1 MGYLYRHIRK
11 DTNEVFYIGVSC
23 KDDNRYKRAKEKD
36 SRNPFWKNIV
46 AKTEYDVEIVLEG
59 LTDEALYEKEVEF
72 IKLYGRRDLGTGT
85 LVNMSDG
92 GEVHIRKKLTEQ
104 HKANLSKAGKG
115 RKHSQETKLKISEG
129 NKGKN
134 MPEEAKEKIRQSK
147 IGKKRSP
154 EAIESWK
161 KSAKKTVWNYSEEVL
176 KKRSEN
182 GKKNKGRKHSEKTK
196 ELIRSHRKRGK
207 HPLAIMVLDVEM
219 GIFYG
224 CLKDAC
230 EARDLDYER
239 TRKRLKMEYKYN
251 YTPFKIV

>member
-23 KDDNRYKRAKEKD
+23 KNDNRYKRAKEKNN
-36 SRNPFWKNIV
+36 RNPLWNNVV

-59 LTDEALYEKEVEF
+59 LTDEILYKKEIEF
-72 IKLYGRRDLGTGT
+72 IKLYGRKDLGTGT

-92 GEVHIRKKLTEQ
+92 GEVHSRKKLTQE
-104 HKANLSKAGKG
+104 HKANIGKAGKG
-115 RKHSQETKLKISEG
+115 RKHSQETKLKISES
-129 NKGKN
+129 NKGKI
-134 MPEEAKEKIRQSK
+134 MSEEAKEKIRQSK

-154 EAIESWK
+154 EAIESWR
-161 KSAKKTVWNYSEEVL
+161 KSVENTAWNFSEEVL
-176 KKRSEN
+176 KKMSEN

-196 ELIRSHRKRGK
+196 ELMKSQRQRGK
-207 HPLAIMVLDVEM
+207 HSLAIIVLDVET
-219 GIFYG
+219 GFFYD

-239 TRKRLKMEYKYN
+239 TRRRLKMEYKYN
-251 YTPFKIV
+251 YTPFKII

>member
-23 KDDNRYKRAKEKD
+23 SNDYRYKRAKEKCN
-36 SRNPFWKNIV
+36 RNPLWNNVV
-46 AKTEYDVEIVLEG
+46 AKTEYRVEIVL
-59 LTDEALYEKEVEF
+59 DELPDEILYEKEIEF

-104 HKANLSKAGKG
+104 HKVNIGKAGRG
-115 RKHSQETKLKISEG
+115 RKHSKETRLKISES
-129 NKGKN
+129 NKGKTIS
-134 MPEEAKEKIRQSK
+134 EEVKEKIRQSR
-147 IGKKRSP
+147 IGQKRSP
-154 EAIESWK
+154 EAIESWRK
-161 KSAKKTVWNYSEEVL
+161 AVENTVWNFSEEEL
-176 KKRSEN
+176 KRRVEA
-182 GKKNKGRKHSEKTK
+182 GRKNKGRNHSEKTK
-196 ELIRSHRKRGK
+196 ELMSSQRKREK

-251 YTPFKIV
+251 YTPFKII

>member
-1 MGYLYRHIRK
+1 MGYLYRHIRL

-23 KDDNRYKRAKEKD
+23 SNDYRYKRAKEKCN
-36 SRNPFWKNIV
+36 RNPLWNNIV
-46 AKTEYDVEIVLEG
+46 AKTPYRVEIVLED
-59 LTDEALYEKEVEF
+59 LTDEALYEKEIEF

-92 GEVHIRKKLTEQ
+92 GEIHSRKKLTQE
-104 HKANLSKAGKG
+104 HRVNIGKAGKG
-115 RKHSQETKLKISEG
+115 RKHSKETKLKISES
-129 NKGKN
+129 NKGKT
-134 MPEEAKEKIRQSK
+134 MSKESIEKMRQSK

-154 EAIESWK
+154 EAIESWRK
-161 KSAKKTVWNYSEEVL
+161 AVENTVWNFSEEAL

-182 GKKNKGRKHSEKTK
+182 GKRNKGRKHSEKTK
-196 ELIRSHRKRGK
+196 ELMRSHRKRGK
-207 HPLAIMVLDVEM
+207 HPLAIVVLDTEM

-251 YTPFKIV
+251 YTPFKII